1 MGVSITIIFVHPQH
15 TIGPSAVSSSI
26 FTRVALEP
34 AIWATCPHAE
44 VKTAE
49 DSDHESLQSQDVDDH
64 TPEKKS
70 YSVSGGAKMQSLA
83 ECLRLLDPQNHEIWK
98 FYTPN
103 IWVITPKNEGN
114 VGSHGKMLIDVIYT
128 SFKWLHEDNPV
139 GHWDPHTPRPKV
151 PVSAVYIAWCINA

>member
-1 MGVSITIIFVHPQH
+1 MGVSITIIFVHPKH

-64 TPEKKS
+64 TPEKKII
-70 YSVSGGAKMQSLA
+70 
-83 ECLRLLDPQNHEIWK
+83 LRFCWCQN
-98 FYTPN
+98 
-103 IWVITPKNEGN
+103 
-114 VGSHGKMLIDVIYT
+114 
-128 SFKWLHEDNPV
+128 
-139 GHWDPHTPRPKV
+139 
-151 PVSAVYIAWCINA
+151 AVFGRMFTALGPSKP

>member
-1 MGVSITIIFVHPQH
+1 MGVSITIIFVHPKH

-64 TPEKKS
+64 IPRQNVHCSWTLKTMKNESFTPPI
-70 YSVSGGAKMQSLA
+70 YIYII
-83 ECLRLLDPQNHEIWK
+83 HI
-98 FYTPN
+98 YI
-103 IWVITPKNEGN
+103 IWVITPKNG
-114 VGSHGKMLIDVIYT
+114 
-128 SFKWLHEDNPV
+128 FPW
-139 GHWDPHTPRPKV
+139 
-151 PVSAVYIAWCINA
+151 